1 MFCKSYRN
9 ILVAVLCLSLSGLSL
24 PADAASGFVSTD
36 DYLVLEDRQV
46 IIERVQHS
54 LLQERVSTQLTM
66 LGVDPER
73 AQERVAMLPDS
84 DLIAMDQRLQ
94 DMPAGAGVLELV
106 LVVFVVMLILDLTG
120 VTDIFPTIG
129 PGNIR

>member
-9 ILVAVLCLSLSGLSL
+9 ILVAVLCLSVGGLSL
-24 PADAASGFVSTD
+24 PANAASGFISTD
-36 DYLVLEDRQV
+36 DYLVLEDRQAIV
-46 IIERVQHS
+46 ERVQGS
-54 LLQERVSTQLTM
+54 LLQERVSAQLAL

-73 AQERVAMLPDS
+73 ARERVAMLPDS

-120 VTDIFPTIG
+120 VTDLFPTIG

>member
-1 MFCKSYRN
+1 MYCENWRN
-9 ILVAVLCLSLSGLSL
+9 ALVAILCLSLSGLSQ
-24 PADAASGFVSTD
+24 PVEAASGFVSTD
-36 DYLVLEDRQV
+36 DYLALEDRQV
-46 IIERVQHS
+46 IVERVQSS
-54 LLQERVSTQLTM
+54 LLQERVSAQLAV
-66 LGVDPER
+66 LGVDPELAR
-73 AQERVAMLPDS
+73 ERVAVLPDS

-120 VTDIFPTIG
+120 VTDLFPTIG